1 MKSPSEEK
9 QILLIGEIL
18 YAAAAWR
25 SLSALG
31 RLRVRLGSPDRR
43 LTDNNTAP
51 HLRLSPS
58 SSLPS
63 PLVAKKLTAT
73 MTPATE

>member
-31 RLRVRLGSPDRR
+31 KLRVRVS
-43 LTDNNTAP
+43 A
-51 HLRLSPS
+51 
-58 SSLPS
+58 
-63 PLVAKKLTAT
+63 
-73 MTPATE
+73 